1 MIRVLICDDQAIAR
15 HGLQMILSTAPDLQ
29 LVGQAQDGQEALDLV
44 AQSPP
49 DLVLMDL
56 KMPRLNGVQAIRLI
70 RQRFPAVQILVLTT
84 YDADE
89 WVFDAVRAGAHGYLL
104 KDTPPQQILTAIRN
118 TVAGKTPLDPS
129 VAGKILSGFAKQPLP
144 PLTKLVE
151 ELSDREIE
159 VLQLMATGLTNAEI
173 GAQIHLSEGTIRN
186 YISTILGKLQAK
198 DRTQAVVT
206 AIRYGLI
213 NVNAL

>member
-1 MIRVLICDDQAIAR
+1 MIRILICDDQAIAR
-15 HGLQMILSTAPDLQ
+15 HGLQMILRTAPDFAI
-29 LVGQAQDGQEALDLV
+29 VGEAQDGEAALELI
-44 AQSPP
+44 AQTNP

-56 KMPRLNGVQAIRLI
+56 KMPKLNGVQATKIIRK
-70 RQRFPAVQILVLTT
+70 RFPAVHVLVLTT

-89 WVFDAVRAGAHGYLL
+89 WVFDAIRAGASGYLL
-104 KDTPPQQILTAIRN
+104 KDTPPSQLLTAIRN
-118 TVAGKTPLDPS
+118 TVEGKAAIDPS
-129 VAGKILSGFAKQPLP
+129 VAGKILSSFAKQPVP
-144 PLTKLVE
+144 PTMQLSE

-159 VLQLMATGLTNAEI
+159 VLQLMAEGLTNAEI
-173 GAQIHLSEGTIRN
+173 GVQVHLSEGTIRN

-213 NVNAL
+213 NV

>member
-29 LVGQAQDGQEALDLV
+29 IVGQAQDGQEAVDLV
-44 AQSPP
+44 AQQQP

-56 KMPRLNGVQAIRLI
+56 KMPRMNGVQATRLI
-70 RQRFPAVQILVLTT
+70 RQRFPAVQVLVLTT

-89 WVFDAVRAGAHGYLL
+89 WVFDAVRAGANGYLL
-104 KDTPPQQILTAIRN
+104 KDTPPNQLLAAIRN
-118 TVAGKTPLDPS
+118 TVEGKTPVDPS
-129 VAGKILSGFAKQPLP
+129 VAGKLFTSFAKQPT
-144 PLTKLVE
+144 PLTTTKLVE
-151 ELSDREIE
+151 ALSDREIE
-159 VLQLMATGLTNAEI
+159 VLRLMAEGLTNAEI

-186 YISTILGKLQAK
+186 YISTILDKLQVK

-213 NVNAL
+213 QV